1 MGRPGQPKY
10 HISVPESA
18 VLEGREF
25 PNNANNRKGSTQ
37 IDALH
42 FQGLDVQASVAQCDG
57 HELFRESGN
66 AQAVVVLIRECT
78 GLSCHLPMPGELAS
92 SLRGQR
98 SLEDAGGH

>member
-1 MGRPGQPKY
+1 MPGSEVLDGRKRP
-10 HISVPESA
+10 A
-18 VLEGREF
+18 
-25 PNNANNRKGSTQ
+25 NANNGKGPTQ
-37 IDALH
+37 IDVLR
-42 FQGLDVQASVAQCDG
+42 FQGLHVQASVVQCDG

-66 AQAVVVLIRECT
+66 AHAVVVLIRECT